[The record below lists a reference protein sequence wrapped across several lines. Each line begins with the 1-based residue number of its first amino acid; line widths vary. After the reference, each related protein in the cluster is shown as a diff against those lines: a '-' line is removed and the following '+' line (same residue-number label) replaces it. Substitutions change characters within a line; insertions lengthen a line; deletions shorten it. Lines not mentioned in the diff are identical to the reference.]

1 MQSIKATKLEYQNAL
16 RKIKESGRDKI
27 GLFGEALGLGL
38 GAAGGAAVAGKVAI
52 IAGASTLLG
61 SSTLGSIFGGILAVT
76 TPVGW
81 VVGATAVG
89 GALSYAT
96 IKLIKSG
103 NKSDLTVKLNTIE
116 IIKKI
121 EEYNKV
127 SVNSRNQDVKFEQI
141 MNMLLVLYSNEK
153 ISQEESN
160 DIVKGLQNKT
170 IPYDGIC
177 EILRKKVEVI

>member
-1 MQSIKATKLEYQNAL
+1 MQSIKPTKLEYQNAL
-16 RKIKESGRDKI
+16 LKIKESGRDKI
-27 GLFGEALGLGL
+27 GLFGEALGLGI
-38 GAAGGAAVAGKVAI
+38 GTAGGAAVAGTVATV
-52 IAGASTLLG
+52 AGASTLLG
-61 SSTLGSIFGGILAVT
+61 STTLGSVLGGIFVT
-76 TPVGW
+76 STPVGW
-81 VVGATAVG
+81 VVGAAAAG
-89 GALSYAT
+89 GALSYAA

-103 NKSDLTVKLNTIE
+103 NKSDLTVKLNTIG

-127 SVNSRNQDVKFEQI
+127 SVHSRNQDVKFEQI

-170 IPYDGIC
+170 IPYDAIC
-177 EILRKKVEVI
+177 EILKKKVEVI

>member
-1 MQSIKATKLEYQNAL
+1 MQPTKLTKLEYQNAL
-16 RKIKESGRDKI
+16 LKIKESGRDKI
-27 GLFGEALGLGL
+27 GLFGEVLGISIGT
-38 GAAGGAAVAGKVAI
+38 AGGAAVAGTVATF
-52 IAGASTLLG
+52 AGAATLLG
-61 SSTLGSIFGGILAVT
+61 SSTLGSILGGIFITA

-81 VVGATAVG
+81 VVGASTVG
-89 GALSYAT
+89 GVLSYAA

-103 NKSDLTVKLNTIE
+103 NKSDLTLKLNKLE

-121 EEYNKV
+121 EAFNKA
-127 SVNSRNQDVKFEQI
+127 SLHSENQDVKFEQI

-170 IPYDGIC
+170 IPYDTIC
-177 EILRKKVEVI
+177 EILRKKIKKV